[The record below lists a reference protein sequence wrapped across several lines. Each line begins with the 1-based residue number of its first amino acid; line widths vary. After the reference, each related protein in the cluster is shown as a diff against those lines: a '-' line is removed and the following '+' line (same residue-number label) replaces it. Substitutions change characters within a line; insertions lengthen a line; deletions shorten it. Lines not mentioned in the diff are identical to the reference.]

1 MRDQLTAKV
10 AEDFA
15 EGRKS
20 QPCIHKHLCVL
31 CEDLCVPLRFNA
43 LSDFVPAALVTVQ
56 SALVPALTAFL
67 LRIEHDCKP

>member
-15 EGRKS
+15 EGRKG

-43 LSDFVPAALVTVQ
+43 LSDFVQAAIVTVQ
-56 SALVPALTAFL
+56 SVFVPLPTTSL
-67 LRIEHDCKP
+67 LRIVHGYKL

>member
-1 MRDQLTAKV
+1 MRDRLTAKV

-15 EGRKS
+15 EGRKG
-20 QPCIHKHLCVL
+20 QRCIHKHLCVL
-31 CEDLCVPLRFNA
+31 CENLCVLLRFKSFA
-43 LSDFVPAALVTVQ
+43 YFVQAVLVTVQ

>member
-15 EGRKS
+15 EGRKG

-31 CEDLCVPLRFNA
+31 CEALCIPLRFN
-43 LSDFVPAALVTVQ
+43 FVSCFAQAVIVTVQ
-56 SALVPALTAFL
+56 SVFVPPPTTSL
-67 LRIEHDCKP
+67 LRIVHGYKL